1 MLQECEAGP
10 GPDTSCHGLARR
22 LALLEAFVA
31 ETEAAVAEPRY
42 RREAFGG
49 VRTPHTGEA
58 MAGTPDTRWSSSTH
72 GIPLEAPVETAEEIE
87 HANCS
92 IETAFLSELRQPAA
106 PVGPEVGRPGNLD
119 AVAYHNRELE
129 MSSRL
134 AMMKDTLSGNLTE
147 LGRLK
152 AKRYLAK
159 TASSVASNQV
169 DRLWQSQP
177 PCPAPQAL
185 DSTPARNE
193 PIAAGADQVAATE
206 RGGIQTDAESV
217 FRLLAGLT
225 PDDESTISKLELIK
239 AHHGDFKLFEQLDV
253 DSDGRITIDEWH
265 RFLQSKHVEMGGKG
279 DAWLRSLLHTL
290 RQNIKQGDSDRS
302 HEGRTLPE
310 DQSVLEATAAA
321 PDSTA
326 P

>member
-1 MLQECEAGP
+1 ME
-10 GPDTSCHGLARR
+10 
-22 LALLEAFVA
+22 
-31 ETEAAVAEPRY
+31 
-42 RREAFGG
+42 
-49 VRTPHTGEA
+49 
-58 MAGTPDTRWSSSTH
+58 GTPDTPWSSSTH
-72 GIPLEAPVETAEEIE
+72 GVPLEAPVETVEEAEQA
-87 HANCS
+87 HRS
-92 IETAFLSELRQPAA
+92 IETAFLSDLRQPAA

-134 AMMKDTLSGNLTE
+134 AMLKDTLSGNLTE

-169 DRLWQSQP
+169 DRLWQLQQ

-193 PIAAGADQVAATE
+193 PIEAGADQPAATE
-206 RGGIQTDAESV
+206 WGDIQTDAESV
-217 FRLLAGLT
+217 FRLVAGLT
-225 PDDESTISKLELIK
+225 PDDDESTISKPELIK
-239 AHHGDFKLFEQLDV
+239 AHHGDFKLFEQLDA

-265 RFLQSKHVEMGGKG
+265 RFLQSKHTEMGGKG
-279 DAWLRSLLHTL
+279 DAWLRSVLHTL
-290 RQNIKQGDSDRS
+290 RQNIKQGDGDRS
-302 HEGRTLPE
+302 HEGCMVPE
-310 DQSVLEATAAA
+310 GQKVPEATAAA
-321 PDSTA
+321 PGSTA